1 MHHMKLVLIL
11 ALIVATA
18 SATWTQSPAQV
29 GSASLSHVGIVV
41 LDIDETIRQ
50 YENVMGFPTPEVTEY
65 LLDLPDGQ
73 KTEVKV
79 TNMYL
84 PNFHIELV
92 EPVSN
97 VGPYYEHL
105 EQYGMSIQHMGLS
118 VADDVGAIRA
128 GLEEQGG
135 RWSLGSQEGFFA
147 YVDFQS
153 TLGTSFEIIGS
164 ARAGSAGAEP
174 TEPSA
179 TAALPPLASLMVT
192 HVGFAV
198 TNVEQVMTGYAD
210 SFGIAAPNVI
220 DYRDS
225 QYPPDS
231 EWNAAAHLRLA
242 SWRQGD
248 IGMELIESVGGP
260 TPWSD
265 YVEKQQGSAA
275 QHIAINVGDKMDEV
289 IHDLQMKG
297 GTWTNG
303 RPGGNY
309 AYLDFMDTLGIIFE
323 LNGTS
328 KMAAGNR

>member
-1 MHHMKLVLIL
+1 V
-11 ALIVATA
+11 
-18 SATWTQSPAQV
+18 
-29 GSASLSHVGIVV
+29 SHVGIVV
-41 LDIDETIRQ
+41 RDLDETIRQ
-50 YENVMGFPTPEVTEY
+50 YVNVMGFPTPEVTEY
-65 LLDLPDGQ
+65 LLDVPDGQ
-73 KTEVKV
+73 KTAVLV

-84 PNFHIELV
+84 PNFHVELV
-92 EPVSN
+92 EPVSD
-97 VGPYYEHL
+97 VGPYYAHL
-105 EQYGMSIQHMGLS
+105 EQYGMSIQHIGLS
-118 VADDVGAIRA
+118 VGGDVGAIRTS
-128 GLEEQGG
+128 LEAQGG
-135 RWSLGSQEGFFA
+135 RWSLGAQDGFFA

-174 TEPSA
+174 AERPTS
-179 TAALPPLASLMVT
+179 AALPPLASFMVT

-198 TNVEQVMTGYAD
+198 TDVEQVMNGFAD
-210 SFGIAAPNVI
+210 SFGIATPNVI

-231 EWNAAAHLRLA
+231 KWNAAAHLRLA

-248 IGMELIESVGGP
+248 IGLELIESVGGP

-265 YVEKQQGSAA
+265 YVEQQQGSAA
-275 QHIAINVGDKMDEV
+275 QHIAINVGDKMDEL
-289 IHDLQMKG
+289 IHDLRMKG

-303 RPGGNY
+303 KPGGNY